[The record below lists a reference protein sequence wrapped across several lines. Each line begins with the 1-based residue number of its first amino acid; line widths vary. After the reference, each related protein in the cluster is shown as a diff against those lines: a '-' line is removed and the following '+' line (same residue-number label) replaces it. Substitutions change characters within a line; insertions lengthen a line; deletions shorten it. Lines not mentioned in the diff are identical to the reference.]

1 MRVYRYLTPVLLIAL
16 ILGVVII
23 RGIGPDTRQHSD
35 STIMMDTFVE
45 VSVWAPDSRLAC
57 SAVEAAMREMARI
70 DSMFGDG
77 TVSCR
82 SDRTLMASDAFAHL
96 IETSREVNLETGG
109 MFDPTVGAVS
119 RLWEFHDA
127 ARPPDADSLARAL
140 ASVGLSCYL
149 DGEECEERIF
159 DLGGIAKGYAVDL
172 ASEKIRGMGIES
184 AIINA
189 GGDLNLIGT
198 RTDGEPW
205 RIAIRHP
212 RAAGAFLGYIDVVD
226 AAVATSG
233 DYEKYFT
240 ENGRRYHHII
250 DPHTGYP
257 GHASN
262 SVTVVAPGSCL
273 SDALATGLFLMG
285 PERGLE
291 LVERLEGIEAVF
303 AFASGESVVVSSG
316 LKDNLVRLDAE

>member
-1 MRVYRYLTPVLLIAL
+1 MGSYRYLPPVLLIVL
-16 ILGVVII
+16 ILSVVII
-23 RGIGPDTRQHSD
+23 RGLGPGTHHYSD
-35 STIMMDTFVE
+35 SAIMMDTFVE
-45 VSVWAPDSRLAC
+45 VSVWAPDSGLAR
-57 SAVEAAMREMARI
+57 SAVKAAMKGLARI

-82 SDRTLMASDAFAHL
+82 SDTALMISDTFAFL
-96 IETSREVNLETGG
+96 VEMSRDVNLKTGG

-119 RLWEFHDA
+119 RLWDFHNA
-127 ARPPDADSLARAL
+127 ARPPEADSIALAL
-140 ASVGLSCYL
+140 ASVGLAGYL
-149 DGEECEERIF
+149 AGEECDGRVF

-172 ASEKIRGMGIES
+172 ASEKIREMGIES

-212 RAAGAFLGYIDVVD
+212 RAAGAFLGYVDVVD

-233 DYEKYFT
+233 DYEKYFI
-240 ENGRRYHHII
+240 EDSRRYHHII

-262 SVTVVAPGSCL
+262 SVTVVAPGSCI

-285 PERGLE
+285 PERGLD
-291 LVERLEGIEAVF
+291 LVERLDGIEAVF
-303 AFASGESVVVSSG
+303 AFASGESIAVSSG
-316 LKDNLVRLDAE
+316 LEDNLVRLDAD